1 MTEEEFLLQDRIA
14 KIQSVMRQ
22 YGEDNFYISF
32 SGGKDSVVL
41 HHLFDL
47 ALPGNKIPRVY
58 ANTGIE
64 YNEIVKFVKEFAEK
78 DDRFVIIKP
87 TVPIRQMLEKDGY
100 PFKSKYHSV
109 FVNLYQKNQS
119 SVFESVEVYLGQK
132 LPRSGVMKH
141 TQHLCPKKLMY
152 QFTPEFKI
160 KVSPKCCDKL
170 KKEPLHDWSKEN
182 EKPYSILGLMLDEKG
197 QRETAKCLAFRGDKL
212 KAFQPLVPLT
222 KEWEE
227 WFIEKYNIKLCKLYY
242 PPYNM
247 TRTGCKGCPFNITL
261 QKELDTLDKFFP
273 NERRQC
279 ETIWKPV
286 YEEYRRI
293 GYRNMRPLDWGRQ
306 TTIDEFLTESEGEA

>member
-22 YGEDNFYISF
+22 YGEDSFYISF

-64 YNEIVKFVKEFAEK
+64 YNEMVKYVKELQEQ
-78 DDRFVIIKP
+78 DERFVIIKP
-87 TVPIRQMLEKDGY
+87 SKPIKKMLNDVGY
-100 PFKSKYHSV
+100 PFKSKKHS
-109 FVNLYQKNQS
+109 
-119 SVFESVEVYLGQK
+119 
-132 LPRSGVMKH
+132 
-141 TQHLCPKKLMY
+141 KKLGTYQRNGMTKTTINYLNPSNGCKTFACPDMLRY
-152 QFTPEFKI
+152 QFTPEFKL
-160 KVSPKCCDKL
+160 KVDYKCCVEL
-170 KKEPLHDWSKEN
+170 KEKVLSDWGKEN
-182 EKPYSILGLMLDEKG
+182 GKPHSVVGIMKAEGGSRAKG
-197 QRETAKCLAFRGDKL
+197 KCLAFRGGKMTN
-212 KAFQPLVPLT
+212 FQPLIPIT
-222 KEWEE
+222 KEWEN
-227 WFIEKYNIKLCKLYY
+227 WFIDKYNIKLCKLYY

-247 TRTGCKGCPFNITL
+247 RRTGCKGCPFNVHL
-261 QKELDTLDKFFP
+261 QEELDTLDKFFP

-306 TTIDEFLTESEGEA
+306 TTIDEFLTESEDKDE